1 MHSLFQ
7 FLNHYDNEFVFISP
21 EGLNMPEEYLD
32 TARCPYA
39 EVDDLKGVIGD
50 LDVLYMTRVQK
61 ERFISE
67 EESKRYEGSYLLN
80 ADVLNAASDDLIVLH
95 PLPRVDEIDAEI
107 DSDPRA
113 LYFEQAQNGMYMRMA
128 LILTLLEAKNE
139 GHR

>member
-1 MHSLFQ
+1 
-7 FLNHYDNEFVFISP
+7 
-21 EGLNMPEEYLD
+21 
-32 TARCPYA
+32 
-39 EVDDLKGVIGD
+39 
-50 LDVLYMTRVQK
+50 MTRVQK

-67 EESKRYEGSYLLN
+67 DEAKRYEGSYLLN
-80 ADVLNAASDDLIVLH
+80 AEVLNAGSDDLIVLH

-139 GHR
+139 GNQ